1 MAQKNLMG
9 ITQSTQKFWA
19 LETIIIIFDTS
30 FSVHQFLGISCRFN
44 FLDRCVMKMDH
55 HCPWINNCVGHFNH
69 RAFTLFLFF
78 VPIGCTHAAVVFICC
93 TVQQFHLVSS
103 VVFIF
108 FAFYGPLLCL
118 DLSKCKTETLQ
129 LVTNIFTPFFLTL
142 AFHRTL

>member
-19 LETIIIIFDTS
+19 LETIIIIIFDYS

-69 RAFTLFLFF
+69 KAFTLFLFF

-93 TVQQFHLVSS
+93 TVQQFHLVSWCCFYFFCLYFVLIYQS
-103 VVFIF
+103 V
-108 FAFYGPLLCL
+108 
-118 DLSKCKTETLQ
+118 KTETLQ